1 MKKGFKDY
9 IVVRIKRTGH
19 NLVTAA
25 TGLRNFLLL
34 LYMEFFQNK
43 KWNKNKTNLLN
54 TTLDALGALF

>member
-1 MKKGFKDY
+1 MVCFNLMKKGFKDY
-9 IVVRIKRTGH
+9 IVVRINRTDH

-43 KWNKNKTNLLN
+43 K
-54 TTLDALGALF
+54 

>member
-1 MKKGFKDY
+1 MVCLNLMKKKSLKDY

-34 LYMEFFQNK
+34 LYMEVFQNK
-43 KWNKNKTNLLN
+43 K
-54 TTLDALGALF
+54 